1 MADAEENGA
10 PDMDALKRQMAYP
23 LVKNC
28 DMNEEMK
35 NEAVDLVSTA
45 VEKHAGNYELAAR
58 MIKETMDKKCASF
71 ANLGV
76 PCASYLY
83 PFTLQLLPGPPPP

>member
-1 MADAEENGA
+1 MCCAVLGQFAWIE
-10 PDMDALKRQMAYP
+10 LSLLY
-23 LVKNC
+23 
-28 DMNEEMK
+28 MNEEMR